1 MNFRGLLCKRIFRRE
16 ILYLCS
22 VIRNSDN
29 DRSIETLYN
38 LVADDD
44 DRVAYNALWIFS
56 HLTTEDSRWLLT
68 RRNEL
73 IDQLLVETHV
83 GKERLI
89 LTLLERQSVEKE
101 NIRTDY
107 LDFCLSSI
115 NSAKPYAIRAL
126 CLKQA
131 FAQCRHYPELVQEL
145 IACINMMEPFEISP
159 GLRSARN
166 NILKQLAKSK

>member
-1 MNFRGLLCKRIFRRE
+1 MCKRIFRHE

-22 VIRNSDN
+22 VIRNLDN

-56 HLTTEDSRWLLT
+56 HLTTEDSRWLLK

-73 IDQLLVETHV
+73 IDQLL
-83 GKERLI
+83 GKKRLI
-89 LTLLERQSVEKE
+89 LTLLERQPVEKE

-115 NSAKPYAIRAL
+115 NSAEPYAIRAL

>member
-89 LTLLERQSVEKE
+89 LTLLERQPVEKE

-145 IACINMMEPFEISP
+145 IACINIMEPFEIYP
-159 GLRSARN
+159 GMRSARN